1 MPKVQKIV
9 YAYNINTNRL
19 IRSNT
24 AKYKKLEKLGQLR
37 PLDDP
42 EIKPEIKKEP
52 EKIDDDDELDDIPL
66 KPPKLTRQNGMQ
78 NKFDDLEFKKMMAS
92 SMSEV
97 IKENEDKFKNIS
109 QKKTDKLLKQMLF
122 EKLCQNKKK
131 KPKKSKKT
139 KKKKFVVESD
149 ESDESDSESDS
160 SSDSD

>member
-66 KPPKLTRQNGMQ
+66 KQPKLERQNGMQ
-78 NKFDDLEFKKMMAS
+78 NKFDDLEFKTLMAK

-149 ESDESDSESDS
+149 ESDSESESSSES
-160 SSDSD
+160 SSD